1 MDSFTGGGF
10 VAPDR
15 AQARGGDAARSGVGS
30 LTWVLVVVVVALA
43 ATVVLAVQRR
53 SIARQAATTVPLVG
67 PTKVPASIMSD
78 FEGIPA
84 ETWTRIGTTNAAPPT
99 FVGDSLSEDGKP
111 VVLYIGAGYC
121 PYCAAA
127 RWSMIAAMSRFG
139 RFSDLSFSKSSSV
152 DVFPAT
158 PTFSFYGGHYTSDHI
173 AFQSVE
179 LASEVLMSN
188 GRYQPLETPTTTQEA
203 LIKKYDAPPY
213 VPQQSTGGIPFILVG
228 GRYMWSGSP
237 FSPQVLANRTQ
248 ADIAATLPQGSGVA
262 AQAILANAN
271 MFTAAI
277 CAVDG
282 NQPADVCSNPVI
294 QSAIDALSRK
304 AP

>member
-1 MDSFTGGGF
+1 
-10 VAPDR
+10 VAPSG
-15 AQARGGDAARSGVGS
+15 AQARRGDRPRRGAGS
-30 LTWVLVVVVVALA
+30 LTWVLVVVVVALV
-43 ATVVLAVQRR
+43 ATVALAVQRR
-53 SIARQAATTVPLVG
+53 SIARQAATTVAPIG
-67 PTKVPASIMSD
+67 PTKVPAAVMAD
-78 FEGIPA
+78 LEGIPA
-84 ETWTRIGTTNAAPPT
+84 ETWTRIGTADAAPPT
-99 FVGDSLSEDGKP
+99 FVGDSLSEGGKP

-139 RFSDLSFSKSSSV
+139 RFSDLTYSRSSSV

-158 PTFSFYGGHYTSDHI
+158 PTFSFYGGHYNSDHI

-179 LASEVLMSN
+179 LASEVLMAN
-188 GRYQPLETPTTTQEA
+188 GQYQPLETPTSTQEA
-203 LIKKYDAPPY
+203 LLNKYDAPPY
-213 VPQQSTGGIPFILVG
+213 VPQQGTGGIPFILVG

-237 FSPQVLANRTQ
+237 FSPQVLAGRTQ
-248 ADIAATLPQGSGVA
+248 ADIAATLPQGSGPA

-271 MFTAAI
+271 ILTAAI

-282 NQPADVCSNPVI
+282 NQPTEVCSDPVI
-294 QSAIDALSRK
+294 RSAMEALPHT